1 MHVSPIYLTI
11 QVFDCRIMGAILI
24 VIGLYTVLW
33 GKTEE
38 TRVEN
43 NYKENLLTKHLLD
56 PVKRQSEECSVG
68 VTDIP

>member
-1 MHVSPIYLTI
+1 
-11 QVFDCRIMGAILI
+11 MGAILI

-33 GKTEE
+33 GKSEE

-43 NYKENLLTKHLLD
+43 SLKEDTLTKHLLD
-56 PVKRQSEECSVG
+56 PVERQAEECAVG